1 MFIYRRVDVAKNYN
15 VVKTMPCLPPMTGN
29 GKRSTYKIVIWG
41 MVYYCFNNIIMFIHV
56 PSNDSKSVSLGK

>member
-29 GKRSTYKIVIWG
+29 GKRSTYKNCDLADG
-41 MVYYCFNNIIMFIHV
+41 LLLF
-56 PSNDSKSVSLGK
+56 